1 MKNNFNNL
9 FKKWISKRYFYP
21 LLSLSLVWFLLFTSV
36 GITKAQQAD
45 SPIEP
50 TKSISQ
56 TNNSITNQQTSSAD
70 TTISAVTSIKSIS
83 PQEININIPQSFSF
97 LPNNY
102 DNKDKFKVNVVVRG
116 ENFPTPSNSE
126 NKFPIHIEIGEYPH
140 IATAKATAV
149 TEDRKAIFATF
160 SQDEITKLSRGRHP
174 VIVEVGGKATDVDQ
188 QVVSDGKLQVDV
200 IRPISLLTTLF
211 LLLFA
216 AFLTGVL
223 LSIIYMLAK
232 DRQETDSKKP
242 SSYTKERQLNPL
254 EQVFLDSETNT
265 FSLARTQFVWW
276 LTIIIFGY
284 LFLFTARGSIQNVW
298 EFTSLS
304 GFGYTFLISL
314 VTLITAQVTSEIRGS
329 KGSGE
334 VHPAWSD
341 LIVHGGVLA
350 LERVQQ
356 VLWNIIIGIAFIFI
370 LLRTYATASSLPE
383 IPTELLTLMGISAG
397 GYISGKAVR
406 KAGPNISQVLREPED
421 GKPFIKSITIAGV
434 HFSLG
439 GKILKNSHEEVNTQ
453 IKDTGVIVQMS
464 YLDLDKDEEKLVEIR
479 KDDIVTIKL
488 DPNAPMEF
496 CRRLKVNLQ
505 NIQGSTD
512 NTWIEKF
519 SQSYEKGKV
528 KITIINADGQ
538 RAVWDG
544 SNVAPEREM
553 PPPAEVVS

>member
-1 MKNNFNNL
+1 MKNNFNDL
-9 FKKWISKRYFYP
+9 FKKRISKRYFYP
-21 LLSLSLVWFLLFTSV
+21 LLSLTLVWFLLFTSV

-45 SPIEP
+45 RSNQP

-56 TNNSITNQQTSSAD
+56 TNNSITNQQSSSAD

-97 LPNNY
+97 LPNKY
-102 DNKDKFKVNVVVRG
+102 ENKDEFKVNVVVRG

-126 NKFPIHIEIGEYPH
+126 NKFPIQIKIGEYPH
-140 IATAKATAV
+140 IATAKATTV

-174 VIVEVGGKATDVDQ
+174 VIVEVGGNATDVDQ
-188 QVVSDGKLQVDV
+188 QVVSDGKLKVDV
-200 IRPISLLTTLF
+200 IRPISLSTTLF
-211 LLLFA
+211 LLSVT
-216 AFLTGVL
+216 AFMTGL
-223 LSIIYMLAK
+223 LLWIVYILAK
-232 DRQETDSKKP
+232 DRQETGFLK
-242 SSYTKERQLNPL
+242 SSRINRRQLNLL
-254 EQVFLDSETNT
+254 EQVIIDSETNT

-341 LIVHGGVLA
+341 LILHGGVLA

-421 GKPFIKSITIAGV
+421 GKPFIKSITIAGA

-439 GKILKNSHEEVNTQ
+439 GKILKNSHEEFNTQ

-464 YLDLDKDEEKLVEIR
+464 YLDLDKDEDELVEIR

-544 SNVAPEREM
+544 SNVAPERET
-553 PPPAEVVS
+553 PPPAEGAS

>member
-1 MKNNFNNL
+1 VKNNFNDL
-9 FKKWISKRYFYP
+9 FKKRISKRYFYP
-21 LLSLSLVWFLLFTSV
+21 LLSLTLVWFLLFTSV

-45 SPIEP
+45 RSNQP

-56 TNNSITNQQTSSAD
+56 TNNSITNQQSSSAD

-97 LPNNY
+97 LPNKY
-102 DNKDKFKVNVVVRG
+102 ENKDEFKVNVVVRG

-126 NKFPIHIEIGEYPH
+126 NKFPIQIKIGEYPH
-140 IATAKATAV
+140 IATAKATTV

-174 VIVEVGGKATDVDQ
+174 VIVEVGGNATDVDQ
-188 QVVSDGKLQVDV
+188 QVVSDGKLKVDV
-200 IRPISLLTTLF
+200 IRPISLSTTLF
-211 LLLFA
+211 LLSVT
-216 AFLTGVL
+216 AFMTGL
-223 LSIIYMLAK
+223 LLWIVYILAK
-232 DRQETDSKKP
+232 DRQETGFLK
-242 SSYTKERQLNPL
+242 SSRINRRQLNLL
-254 EQVFLDSETNT
+254 EQVIIDSETNT

-341 LIVHGGVLA
+341 LILHGGVLA

-421 GKPFIKSITIAGV
+421 GKPFIKSITIAGA

-439 GKILKNSHEEVNTQ
+439 GKILKNSHEEFNTQ

-464 YLDLDKDEEKLVEIR
+464 YLDLDKDEDELVEIR

-544 SNVAPEREM
+544 SNVAPERET
-553 PPPAEVVS
+553 PPPAEGAS